1 MLNTHTYILI
11 NNHIVYISILLNIYF
26 NYKFIRVK
34 YYLFLNTFIFPI
46 NQYILFR
53 VSTYYLFLSTLYLT
67 YMHENY
73 FYAL

>member
-53 VSTYYLFLSTLYLT
+53 GIGILFIFKYIIFNLY
-67 YMHENY
+67 
-73 FYAL
+73 A